1 MRGPRDQDPSPRG
14 KARSLHAVENERR
27 AVHTPGN
34 TRITEWKKEGPEGPR
49 VQEEQSDYTQPR
61 SFIAVATRS
70 MATMY
75 AALRM

>member
-1 MRGPRDQDPSPRG
+1 
-14 KARSLHAVENERR
+14 VENTKQATVAPARNSSR
-27 AVHTPGN
+27 S
-34 TRITEWKKEGPEGPR
+34 
-49 VQEEQSDYTQPR
+49 EEKQPCYTQPR